1 MKKLL
6 FLALV
11 LPFITSAQNTYPR
24 VAGHVGIVHPIVAF
38 SSDGTETNFG
48 TSYRVG
54 FPMAVNVRKTDKV
67 GFSLEVIPTIKSEN
81 GSSKVYNVTFHPG
94 ILYRLSHDLTFVG
107 RAAFETS
114 GRYGVTPVF
123 IQILKRNK
131 NSNLYLAVPLPVR
144 FGNDKPASVGLNIQV
159 GVSF

>member
-6 FLALV
+6 FLLLMTPFV
-11 LPFITSAQNTYPR
+11 LPAQASYPR
-24 VAGHVGIVHPIVAF
+24 VAGHVGIVHPLVAF

-54 FPMAVNVRKTDKV
+54 FPMAINVWKTDKV
-67 GFSLEVIPTIKSEN
+67 GFSLEVIPTIKAEN

-94 ILYRLSHDLTFVG
+94 ILYRLSPDLTFVG

-114 GRYGVTPVF
+114 GRYGLTPVF
-123 IQILKRNK
+123 NQILKRYK
-131 NSNLYLAVPLPVR
+131 NSNLYLAVPLPIR
-144 FGNDKPASVGLNIQV
+144 FGNDKPASIGANIQF